1 MFIAQSF
8 IKDLL
13 ERVDI
18 FDTINRRITL
28 KVKGE
33 NGWACCPFHNE
44 KTSSFSVSRQK
55 QFYHC
60 FGCGEHGNAISFLM
74 KYEGLD
80 FASAVEKLAQEN
92 GLQVRYEGNPQ
103 KKNPETPR
111 LVDIMSKAQD
121 FYRSKLKTN
130 PEALKYITDR
140 GLSAE
145 TIEKFGIGFAPDNW
159 RNLSEIFGLG
169 STKLLIEASLQRE
182 GKNGNEPY
190 DFFRNRLM
198 FPIRNVRG
206 QVIAFSAR
214 TMTGE
219 EPKYINTGE
228 TPIFKKGSEVFGL
241 YEAQRFIREKNRA
254 IVVEGQM
261 DVIQLSQAGF
271 KEACAPLG
279 TAIRAE
285 HIEKLLKM
293 TDHIIFSFDGD
304 NAGHKAA
311 RRSMELIL
319 PLLKEGQKAS
329 FLFLPDGED
338 PDSYVKNFG
347 AEAFEKLLEQS
358 QPLSSY
364 LIENLSKGLDLKVP
378 EDKSEFLSLAGPLVR
393 SITNS
398 LYRTAVLTN
407 IAKTAS
413 IEDIPALAAQLGV
426 SLPAPSTERINRGGY
441 HSWRPQ
447 NSSGPYPSNYG
458 FQKRR
463 IAPEK
468 DRLLSTVL
476 RNFLLYPQLAVLYEK
491 AATELF
497 SSIEN
502 ATAQTILNL
511 IAVIFKENE
520 DGYSIQNSLIAIPDV
535 ASSAFEEK
543 VESARS
549 LLLTIV
555 SLEEGNDAIQTEL
568 ARGRELGT
576 SYTAAEKETQNI
588 FFQFELENIEN
599 EKKKL
604 LARGLNNE
612 EDKDLFIN
620 FQRQAQRLKKQIQD
634 LHKKIGMELQ

>member
-80 FASAVEKLAQEN
+80 FTSAVEKLAQEN
-92 GLQVRYEGNPQ
+92 GLQVRYEGNPV
-103 KKNPETPR
+103 KRNPEAPR
-111 LVDIMSKAQD
+111 LVDLMGKAQEY
-121 FYRSKLKTN
+121 YRSKLQTN
-130 PEALKYITDR
+130 PSALKYITDR
-140 GLSAE
+140 GLTAE

-159 RNLSEIFGLG
+159 RNLSEIFG
-169 STKLLIEASLQRE
+169 SANTKYLIEAGLQRE

-214 TMTGE
+214 TMTSE

-279 TAIRAE
+279 TAIRSE
-285 HIEKLLKM
+285 HVERLLKV
-293 TDHIIFSFDGD
+293 TDHVIFSFDGD
-304 NAGHKAA
+304 NAGRKAA
-311 RRSMELIL
+311 RRAMELKL

-329 FLFLPDGED
+329 FLFLPEGED
-338 PDSYVKNFG
+338 PDSYVKNYG
-347 AEAFEKLLEQS
+347 APEFEKLLSQA

-364 LIENLSKGLDLKVP
+364 LIDNLSEGLDLKVP
-378 EDKSEFLSLAGPLVR
+378 EDKSEFLSAAAPLVR
-393 SITNS
+393 SISNS
-398 LYRTAVLTN
+398 LYRSAVLSN
-407 IAKTAS
+407 IAKAAGVN
-413 IEDIPALAAQLGV
+413 DVRVLAAQLGV
-426 SLPAPSTERINRGGY
+426 SLPAAASAPDRRFRGGFQP
-441 HSWRPQ
+441 WIPQ
-447 NSSGPYPSNYG
+447 NAAHSNYG

-463 IAPEK
+463 VAPEK
-468 DRLLSTVL
+468 NRLLRTVL
-476 RNFLLYPQLAVLYEK
+476 RNFVLYPQLAVLYEK

-497 SSIEN
+497 STIEN
-502 ATAQTILNL
+502 ETAQTILSL
-511 IAVIFKENE
+511 IAIIFKESE
-520 DGYSIQNSLIAIPDV
+520 DGYSIQNSLISIPDPL
-535 ASSAFEEK
+535 SPQFEET
-543 VESARS
+543 VEAARS
-549 LLLTIV
+549 LILTIV
-555 SLEEGNDAIQTEL
+555 SLEEGKELIQEEL
-568 ARGRELGT
+568 IRGRDLGT
-576 SYTAAEKETQNI
+576 NYFAAEKETQTI
-588 FFQFELENIEN
+588 FFKFELEHIEE
-599 EKKKL
+599 EKKNL
-604 LARGLNNE
+604 LSGELTE
-612 EDKDLFIN
+612 EDKDLLRVYQN
-620 FQRQAQRLKKQIQD
+620 KAKLLKAQIQD
-634 LHKKIGMELQ
+634 LTKKISKDLQ

>member
-80 FASAVEKLAQEN
+80 FTSAVEKLAQEN
-92 GLQVRYEGNPQ
+92 GLQVRYEGNPV
-103 KKNPETPR
+103 KRNPEAPR
-111 LVDIMSKAQD
+111 LVDLMGKAQEY
-121 FYRSKLKTN
+121 YRSKLQTN
-130 PEALKYITDR
+130 PSALKYITDR
-140 GLSAE
+140 GLTAE

-159 RNLSEIFGLG
+159 RNLSEIFD
-169 STKLLIEASLQRE
+169 SANTKYLIEAGLQRE

-279 TAIRAE
+279 TAIRSE
-285 HIEKLLKM
+285 HVERLLKV

-304 NAGHKAA
+304 NAGRKAA
-311 RRSMELIL
+311 QRAMELTL
-319 PLLKEGQKAS
+319 PLLKEAQKAS
-329 FLFLPDGED
+329 FLFLPEGED
-338 PDSYVKNFG
+338 PDSYVKNYG
-347 AEAFEKLLEQS
+347 APEFEKLLSQA

-364 LIENLSKGLDLKVP
+364 LIDNLSEGLDLKVP
-378 EDKSEFLSLAGPLVR
+378 EDKSEFLSAAAPLVR
-393 SITNS
+393 SISNS
-398 LYRTAVLTN
+398 LYRSAVLSN
-407 IAKTAS
+407 IAKAAGVN
-413 IEDIPALAAQLGV
+413 DVRVLAAQLGV
-426 SLPAPSTERINRGGY
+426 SLPAAAAAPERRFRGGFQP
-441 HSWRPQ
+441 WIPQ
-447 NSSGPYPSNYG
+447 NAAHSNYG

-463 IAPEK
+463 VAPEK
-468 DRLLSTVL
+468 NRLLRTVL
-476 RNFLLYPQLAVLYEK
+476 RNFVLFPQLAVLYEK

-497 SSIEN
+497 STIEN
-502 ATAQTILNL
+502 ETAQTILSL
-511 IAVIFKENE
+511 IAIIFKESE
-520 DGYSIQNSLIAIPDV
+520 DGYSIQNSLISIPDPL
-535 ASSAFEEK
+535 SPQFEET
-543 VESARS
+543 VEAARS
-549 LLLTIV
+549 LILTIV
-555 SLEEGNDAIQTEL
+555 SLEEGKELIQEEL
-568 ARGRELGT
+568 IRGRDLGT
-576 SYTAAEKETQNI
+576 NYFAAEKETQTI
-588 FFQFELENIEN
+588 FFKFELEHIEE
-599 EKKKL
+599 EKKNL
-604 LARGLNNE
+604 LSGELTE
-612 EDKDLFIN
+612 EDKDLLRVYQN
-620 FQRQAQRLKKQIQD
+620 KARLLKAQIQD
-634 LHKKIGMELQ
+634 LTKKISKDLQ

>member
-80 FASAVEKLAQEN
+80 FTSAVEKLAQEN
-92 GLQVRYEGNPQ
+92 GLQVRYEGNPV
-103 KKNPETPR
+103 KRNPEAPR
-111 LVDIMSKAQD
+111 LVDLMGKAQEY
-121 FYRSKLKTN
+121 YRSKLQTN
-130 PEALKYITDR
+130 PSALKYITDR
-140 GLSAE
+140 GLTAE

-159 RNLSEIFGLG
+159 RNLSEIFG
-169 STKLLIEASLQRE
+169 SANTKYLIEAGLQRE

-214 TMTGE
+214 TMTSE

-254 IVVEGQM
+254 IVVEGQI

-279 TAIRAE
+279 TAIRSE
-285 HIEKLLKM
+285 HVERLLKV
-293 TDHIIFSFDGD
+293 TDHVIFSFDGD
-304 NAGHKAA
+304 NAGRKAA
-311 RRSMELIL
+311 RRAMELTL
-319 PLLKEGQKAS
+319 PLLKEAQKAS
-329 FLFLPDGED
+329 FLFLPEGED
-338 PDSYVKNFG
+338 PDSYVKNYG
-347 AEAFEKLLEQS
+347 APEFEKLLSQA

-364 LIENLSKGLDLKVP
+364 LIDNLSEGLDLKVP
-378 EDKSEFLSLAGPLVR
+378 EDKSEFLSAAAPLVR
-393 SITNS
+393 SISNS
-398 LYRTAVLTN
+398 LYRSAVLSN
-407 IAKTAS
+407 IAKAAGVN
-413 IEDIPALAAQLGV
+413 DVRVLAAQLGV
-426 SLPAPSTERINRGGY
+426 SLPAAASAPDRRFRGRFQP
-441 HSWRPQ
+441 WIPQ
-447 NSSGPYPSNYG
+447 NAAHSNYG
-458 FQKRR
+458 FKKRR
-463 IAPEK
+463 VAPEK
-468 DRLLSTVL
+468 NRLLRTVL
-476 RNFLLYPQLAVLYEK
+476 RNFVLYPQLAVLYEK

-497 SSIEN
+497 STIEN
-502 ATAQTILNL
+502 ETAQTILSL
-511 IAVIFKENE
+511 IAIIFKESE
-520 DGYSIQNSLIAIPDV
+520 DGYSIQNSLISIPDPL
-535 ASSAFEEK
+535 SPQFEEM
-543 VESARS
+543 VEAARS
-549 LLLTIV
+549 LILTIV
-555 SLEEGNDAIQTEL
+555 SLEEGKELIQEEL
-568 ARGRELGT
+568 IRGRDLGT
-576 SYTAAEKETQNI
+576 NYFAAEKETQTI
-588 FFQFELENIEN
+588 FFKFELEHIEE
-599 EKKKL
+599 EKKNL
-604 LARGLNNE
+604 LSGELTE
-612 EDKDLFIN
+612 EDKDLLRVYQN
-620 FQRQAQRLKKQIQD
+620 KAKLLKAQIQD
-634 LHKKIGMELQ
+634 LTKKISKDLQ

>member
-80 FASAVEKLAQEN
+80 FTSAVEKLAQEN
-92 GLQVRYEGNPQ
+92 GLQVRYEGNPV
-103 KKNPETPR
+103 KRNPEAPR
-111 LVDIMSKAQD
+111 LVDLMGKAQEY
-121 FYRSKLKTN
+121 YRSKLQTN
-130 PEALKYITDR
+130 PSALKYITDR
-140 GLSAE
+140 GLTAE

-159 RNLSEIFGLG
+159 RNLSEIFG
-169 STKLLIEASLQRE
+169 SANTKYLIEAGLQRE

-254 IVVEGQM
+254 IVVEGQI

-279 TAIRAE
+279 TAIRSE
-285 HIEKLLKM
+285 HVERLLKV
-293 TDHIIFSFDGD
+293 TDHVIFSFDGD
-304 NAGHKAA
+304 NAGRKAA
-311 RRSMELIL
+311 RRAMELTL
-319 PLLKEGQKAS
+319 PLLKEAQKAS
-329 FLFLPDGED
+329 FLFLPEGED
-338 PDSYVKNFG
+338 PDSYVKNYG
-347 AEAFEKLLEQS
+347 APEFEKLLSQA

-364 LIENLSKGLDLKVP
+364 LIDNLSEGLDLKVP
-378 EDKSEFLSLAGPLVR
+378 EDKSEFLSAAAPLVR
-393 SITNS
+393 SISNS
-398 LYRTAVLTN
+398 LYRSAVLSN
-407 IAKTAS
+407 IAKAAGVN
-413 IEDIPALAAQLGV
+413 DVRVLAAQLGV
-426 SLPAPSTERINRGGY
+426 SLPAAASAPDRRFRGGFQP
-441 HSWRPQ
+441 WIPQ
-447 NSSGPYPSNYG
+447 NAAHSNYG
-458 FQKRR
+458 FKKRR
-463 IAPEK
+463 VAPEK
-468 DRLLSTVL
+468 NRLLRTVL
-476 RNFLLYPQLAVLYEK
+476 RNFVLYPQLAVLYEK

-497 SSIEN
+497 STIEN
-502 ATAQTILNL
+502 ETAQTILSL
-511 IAVIFKENE
+511 IAIIFKESE
-520 DGYSIQNSLIAIPDV
+520 DGYSIQNSLISIPDPL
-535 ASSAFEEK
+535 SPQFEET
-543 VESARS
+543 VEAARS
-549 LLLTIV
+549 LILTIV
-555 SLEEGNDAIQTEL
+555 SLEEGKELIQEEL
-568 ARGRELGT
+568 IRGRDLDT
-576 SYTAAEKETQNI
+576 NYFAAEKETQTI
-588 FFQFELENIEN
+588 FFKFELEHIEE
-599 EKKKL
+599 EKKNL
-604 LARGLNNE
+604 LSGELTE
-612 EDKDLFIN
+612 EDKDLLRVYQN
-620 FQRQAQRLKKQIQD
+620 KAKLLKAQIQD
-634 LHKKIGMELQ
+634 LTKKISKDLQ

>member
-18 FDTINRRITL
+18 FDTINRRVAL

-80 FASAVEKLAQEN
+80 FTSAVEKLAQEN
-92 GLQVRYEGNPQ
+92 GLQVRYEGKPE
-103 KKNPETPR
+103 KRNPEAPR
-111 LVDIMSKAQD
+111 LVDLMTQAQE
-121 FYRSKLKTN
+121 FYRSKLKTS
-130 PEALKYITDR
+130 PEALKYVTDR
-140 GLSAE
+140 GLTPE

-159 RNLSEIFGLG
+159 RNLVEVIGPGKS
-169 STKLLIEASLQRE
+169 KYLIEAGLQRE

-198 FPIRNVRG
+198 FPIRNTRG
-206 QVIAFSAR
+206 QIIAFSAR

-241 YEAQRFIREKNRA
+241 FEAQRSIREKKRA

-279 TAIRAE
+279 TAIRSE
-285 HIEKLLKM
+285 HVEKLLKI

-304 NAGHKAA
+304 NAGRKAA
-311 RRSMELIL
+311 RRAMELTL
-319 PLLKEGQKAS
+319 PLLKQGQKAS
-329 FLFLPDGED
+329 FIFLPEGED
-338 PDSYVKNFG
+338 PDSYVKKFG
-347 AEAFEKLLEQS
+347 ASEFEKLVSKS

-364 LIENLSKGLDLKVP
+364 LIENLSEGLDLKVP
-378 EDKSEFLSLAGPLVR
+378 EDKSEFLSSAAPLVR

-398 LYRTAVLTN
+398 VYRTAVLSN
-407 IAKTAS
+407 IAKAVS
-413 IEDIPALAAQLGV
+413 MEDVRVLGAQLGI
-426 SLPAPSTERINRGGY
+426 SMPAPTEGRSFRGGY
-441 HSWRPQ
+441 QQWQRQDSFQ
-447 NSSGPYPSNYG
+447 TNYG
-458 FQKRR
+458 FARR
-463 IAPEK
+463 RVAPEK
-468 DRLLSTVL
+468 DRLLRTLL
-476 RNFLLYPQLAVLYEK
+476 RNFVLYPQLAVLYEK

-502 ATAQTILNL
+502 ETAQTILSL
-511 IAVIFKENE
+511 IAVIFKESE
-520 DGYSIQNSLIAIPDV
+520 DGYSIQNSLISIPDPL
-535 ASSAFEEK
+535 SSQFEEK

-549 LLLTIV
+549 LILTIV
-555 SLEEGNDAIQTEL
+555 SLEEGRELIQEEL
-568 ARGRELGT
+568 VRGRDLGT
-576 SYTAAEKETQNI
+576 NYLAAEKETQMI
-588 FFQFELENIEN
+588 FFKFELEHVEE
-599 EKKKL
+599 EKKKIL
-604 LARGLNNE
+604 SGTLTE
-612 EDKDLFIN
+612 EDKDLLRIYQN
-620 FQRQAQRLKKQIQD
+620 KAKTLKLQIQELTKKISQD
-634 LHKKIGMELQ
+634 LHH

>member
-80 FASAVEKLAQEN
+80 FTSAVEKLAQEN
-92 GLQVRYEGNPQ
+92 GLQVRYEGNPV
-103 KKNPETPR
+103 KRNPEAPR
-111 LVDIMSKAQD
+111 LVDLMGKAQEY
-121 FYRSKLKTN
+121 YRSKLQTN
-130 PEALKYITDR
+130 PSALKYITDR
-140 GLSAE
+140 GLTAE
-145 TIEKFGIGFAPDNW
+145 TIEKFRIGFAPDNW
-159 RNLSEIFGLG
+159 RNLSEIFG
-169 STKLLIEASLQRE
+169 SANTKYLIEAGLQRE

-279 TAIRAE
+279 TAIRSE
-285 HIEKLLKM
+285 HVERLLKV
-293 TDHIIFSFDGD
+293 TDHVIFSFDGD
-304 NAGHKAA
+304 NAGRKAA
-311 RRSMELIL
+311 RRAMELTL
-319 PLLKEGQKAS
+319 PLLKEAQKAS
-329 FLFLPDGED
+329 FLFLPEGED
-338 PDSYVKNFG
+338 PDSYVKNYG
-347 AEAFEKLLEQS
+347 APEFEKLLSQA

-364 LIENLSKGLDLKVP
+364 LIDNLSEGLDLKVP
-378 EDKSEFLSLAGPLVR
+378 EDKSEFLSAAAPLVR
-393 SITNS
+393 SISNS
-398 LYRTAVLTN
+398 LYRSAVLSN
-407 IAKTAS
+407 IAKAAGVN
-413 IEDIPALAAQLGV
+413 DVRVLAAQLGV
-426 SLPAPSTERINRGGY
+426 SLPAAASAPDRRFRGGFQP
-441 HSWRPQ
+441 WIPQ
-447 NSSGPYPSNYG
+447 NAAHSNYG

-463 IAPEK
+463 VAPEK
-468 DRLLSTVL
+468 NRLLRTVL
-476 RNFLLYPQLAVLYEK
+476 RNFVLYPQLAVLYEK

-497 SSIEN
+497 STIESE
-502 ATAQTILNL
+502 TAQTILSL
-511 IAVIFKENE
+511 IAIIFKESE
-520 DGYSIQNSLIAIPDV
+520 DGYSIQNSLISIPDPL
-535 ASSAFEEK
+535 SPQFEET
-543 VESARS
+543 VEAARS
-549 LLLTIV
+549 LILTIV
-555 SLEEGNDAIQTEL
+555 SLEEGKELIQEEL
-568 ARGRELGT
+568 IRGRDLGT
-576 SYTAAEKETQNI
+576 NYFAAEKETQTI
-588 FFQFELENIEN
+588 FFKFELEHIEE
-599 EKKKL
+599 EKKNL
-604 LARGLNNE
+604 LSAELTE
-612 EDKDLFIN
+612 EDKDLLRVYQN
-620 FQRQAQRLKKQIQD
+620 KAKLLKAQIQD
-634 LHKKIGMELQ
+634 LTKKISKDLQ

>member
-80 FASAVEKLAQEN
+80 FTSAVEKLAQEN
-92 GLQVRYEGNPQ
+92 GLQVRYEGNPV
-103 KKNPETPR
+103 KRNPEAPR
-111 LVDIMSKAQD
+111 LVDLMGKAQEY
-121 FYRSKLKTN
+121 YRSKLQTN
-130 PEALKYITDR
+130 PSALKYITDR
-140 GLSAE
+140 GLTAE

-159 RNLSEIFGLG
+159 RNLSEIFG
-169 STKLLIEASLQRE
+169 SANTKYLIEAGLQRE

-254 IVVEGQM
+254 IVVEGQI

-279 TAIRAE
+279 TAIRSE
-285 HIEKLLKM
+285 HVERLLKV
-293 TDHIIFSFDGD
+293 TDHVIFSFDGD
-304 NAGHKAA
+304 SAGRKAA
-311 RRSMELIL
+311 RRAMELTL
-319 PLLKEGQKAS
+319 PLLKEAQKAS
-329 FLFLPDGED
+329 FLFLPEGED
-338 PDSYVKNFG
+338 PDSYVKNYG
-347 AEAFEKLLEQS
+347 APEFEKLLSQA

-364 LIENLSKGLDLKVP
+364 LIDNLSEGLDLKVP
-378 EDKSEFLSLAGPLVR
+378 EDKSEFLSAAAPLVR
-393 SITNS
+393 SISNS
-398 LYRTAVLTN
+398 LYRSAVLSN
-407 IAKTAS
+407 IAKAAGVN
-413 IEDIPALAAQLGV
+413 DVRVLAAQLGV
-426 SLPAPSTERINRGGY
+426 SLPAAASAPDRRFRGGFQP
-441 HSWRPQ
+441 WIPQ
-447 NSSGPYPSNYG
+447 NAAHSNYG
-458 FQKRR
+458 FKKRR
-463 IAPEK
+463 VAPEK
-468 DRLLSTVL
+468 NRLLRTVL
-476 RNFLLYPQLAVLYEK
+476 RNFVLYPQLTVLYEK

-497 SSIEN
+497 STIEN
-502 ATAQTILNL
+502 ETAQTILSL
-511 IAVIFKENE
+511 IAIIFKESE
-520 DGYSIQNSLIAIPDV
+520 DGYSIQNSLISIPDPL
-535 ASSAFEEK
+535 SPQFEEM
-543 VESARS
+543 VEAARS
-549 LLLTIV
+549 LILTIV
-555 SLEEGNDAIQTEL
+555 SLEEGKELIQEEL
-568 ARGRELGT
+568 IRGRDLGT
-576 SYTAAEKETQNI
+576 NYFAAEKETQTI
-588 FFQFELENIEN
+588 FFKFELEHIEE
-599 EKKKL
+599 EKKNL
-604 LARGLNNE
+604 LSGELTE
-612 EDKDLFIN
+612 EDKDLLRVYQNKAKF
-620 FQRQAQRLKKQIQD
+620 LKAQIQD
-634 LHKKIGMELQ
+634 LTKKISKDLQ

>member
-80 FASAVEKLAQEN
+80 FTSAVEKLAQEN
-92 GLQVRYEGNPQ
+92 GLQVRYEGNPV
-103 KKNPETPR
+103 KRNPEAPR
-111 LVDIMSKAQD
+111 LVDLMGKAQEY
-121 FYRSKLKTN
+121 YRSKLQTN
-130 PEALKYITDR
+130 PSALKYITDR
-140 GLSAE
+140 GLTAE

-159 RNLSEIFGLG
+159 RNLSEIFG
-169 STKLLIEASLQRE
+169 SANTKYLIEAGLQRE

-254 IVVEGQM
+254 IVVEGQI

-279 TAIRAE
+279 TAIRSE
-285 HIEKLLKM
+285 HVERLLKV
-293 TDHIIFSFDGD
+293 TDHVIFSFDGD
-304 NAGHKAA
+304 NAGRKAA
-311 RRSMELIL
+311 RRAMELTL
-319 PLLKEGQKAS
+319 PLLKEAQKAS
-329 FLFLPDGED
+329 FLFLPEGED
-338 PDSYVKNFG
+338 PDSYVKNYG
-347 AEAFEKLLEQS
+347 APEFEKLLSQA

-364 LIENLSKGLDLKVP
+364 LIDNLCEGLDLKVP
-378 EDKSEFLSLAGPLVR
+378 EDKSEFLSAAAPLVR
-393 SITNS
+393 SISNS
-398 LYRTAVLTN
+398 LYRSAVLSN
-407 IAKTAS
+407 IAKAAGVN
-413 IEDIPALAAQLGV
+413 DVRVLAAQLGV
-426 SLPAPSTERINRGGY
+426 SLPAAASAPDRRFRGGFQP
-441 HSWRPQ
+441 WIPQ
-447 NSSGPYPSNYG
+447 NAAHSNYG

-463 IAPEK
+463 VAPEK
-468 DRLLSTVL
+468 NRLLRTVL
-476 RNFLLYPQLAVLYEK
+476 RNFVLYPQLAVLYEK

-497 SSIEN
+497 STIEN
-502 ATAQTILNL
+502 ETAQTILSL
-511 IAVIFKENE
+511 IAIIFKESE
-520 DGYSIQNSLIAIPDV
+520 DGYSIQNSLISIPDPL
-535 ASSAFEEK
+535 SPQFEET
-543 VESARS
+543 VEAARS
-549 LLLTIV
+549 LILTIV
-555 SLEEGNDAIQTEL
+555 SLEEGKELIQEEL
-568 ARGRELGT
+568 IRGRDLGT
-576 SYTAAEKETQNI
+576 NYFAAEKETQTI
-588 FFQFELENIEN
+588 FFKFELEHIEE
-599 EKKKL
+599 EKKNL
-604 LARGLNNE
+604 LSGELTE
-612 EDKDLFIN
+612 EDKDLLRVYQN
-620 FQRQAQRLKKQIQD
+620 KAKLLKAQIQD
-634 LHKKIGMELQ
+634 LTKKISKDLQ

>member
-80 FASAVEKLAQEN
+80 FTSAVEKLAQEN
-92 GLQVRYEGNPQ
+92 GLQVRYEGNPV
-103 KKNPETPR
+103 KRNPEAPR
-111 LVDIMSKAQD
+111 LVDLMGKAQEY
-121 FYRSKLKTN
+121 YRSKLQTN
-130 PEALKYITDR
+130 PSALKYITDR
-140 GLSAE
+140 GLTAE

-159 RNLSEIFGLG
+159 RNLSEIFG
-169 STKLLIEASLQRE
+169 SANTKYLIEAGLQRE

-279 TAIRAE
+279 TAIRSE
-285 HIEKLLKM
+285 HVERLLKV

-304 NAGHKAA
+304 NAGRKAA
-311 RRSMELIL
+311 RRAMELTL
-319 PLLKEGQKAS
+319 PLLKEAQKAS
-329 FLFLPDGED
+329 FLFLPEGED
-338 PDSYVKNFG
+338 PDSYVKNYG
-347 AEAFEKLLEQS
+347 APEFEKLLSQA

-364 LIENLSKGLDLKVP
+364 LIDNLSEGLDLKVP
-378 EDKSEFLSLAGPLVR
+378 EDKSEFLSAAAPLVR
-393 SITNS
+393 SISNS
-398 LYRTAVLTN
+398 LYRSAVLSN
-407 IAKTAS
+407 IAKAAGVN
-413 IEDIPALAAQLGV
+413 DVRVLAAQLGV
-426 SLPAPSTERINRGGY
+426 SLPAAASAPERRFRGGFQP
-441 HSWRPQ
+441 WIPQ
-447 NSSGPYPSNYG
+447 NAAHSNYG

-463 IAPEK
+463 VAPEK
-468 DRLLSTVL
+468 NRLLRTVL
-476 RNFLLYPQLAVLYEK
+476 RNFVLFPQLAVLYEK

-497 SSIEN
+497 STIEN
-502 ATAQTILNL
+502 ETAQTILSL
-511 IAVIFKENE
+511 IAIIFKESE
-520 DGYSIQNSLIAIPDV
+520 DGYSIQNSLISIPDPL
-535 ASSAFEEK
+535 SPQFEET
-543 VESARS
+543 VEAARS
-549 LLLTIV
+549 LILTIV
-555 SLEEGNDAIQTEL
+555 SLEEGKELIQEEL
-568 ARGRELGT
+568 IRGRDLGT
-576 SYTAAEKETQNI
+576 NYFAAEKETQTI
-588 FFQFELENIEN
+588 FFKFELEHIEE
-599 EKKKL
+599 EKKNL
-604 LARGLNNE
+604 LSGELTE
-612 EDKDLFIN
+612 EDKDLLRVYQN
-620 FQRQAQRLKKQIQD
+620 KAKLLKTQIQD
-634 LHKKIGMELQ
+634 LTKKISKDLQ

>member
-80 FASAVEKLAQEN
+80 FTSAVEKLAQEN
-92 GLQVRYEGNPQ
+92 GLQVRYEGNPV
-103 KKNPETPR
+103 KRNPEAPR
-111 LVDIMSKAQD
+111 LVDLMGKAQEY
-121 FYRSKLKTN
+121 YRSKLQTN
-130 PEALKYITDR
+130 PSALKYITDR
-140 GLSAE
+140 GLTAE

-159 RNLSEIFGLG
+159 RNLSEIFG
-169 STKLLIEASLQRE
+169 SANTKYLIEAGLQRE

-254 IVVEGQM
+254 IVVEGQI

-279 TAIRAE
+279 TAIRSE
-285 HIEKLLKM
+285 HVERLLKV
-293 TDHIIFSFDGD
+293 TDHVIFSFDGD
-304 NAGHKAA
+304 NAGRKAA
-311 RRSMELIL
+311 RRAMELTL
-319 PLLKEGQKAS
+319 PLLKEAQKAS
-329 FLFLPDGED
+329 FLFLPEGED
-338 PDSYVKNFG
+338 PDSYVKNYG
-347 AEAFEKLLEQS
+347 APEFEKLLSQA

-364 LIENLSKGLDLKVP
+364 LIDNLSEGLDLKVP
-378 EDKSEFLSLAGPLVR
+378 EDKSEFLSAAAPLVR
-393 SITNS
+393 SISNS
-398 LYRTAVLTN
+398 LYRSAVLSN
-407 IAKTAS
+407 IAKAAGVN
-413 IEDIPALAAQLGV
+413 DVRVLAAQLGV
-426 SLPAPSTERINRGGY
+426 SLPAAASAPDRRFRGGFQP
-441 HSWRPQ
+441 WIPQ
-447 NSSGPYPSNYG
+447 NAAHSNYG
-458 FQKRR
+458 FK
-463 IAPEK
+463 
-468 DRLLSTVL
+468 
-476 RNFLLYPQLAVLYEK
+476 
-491 AATELF
+491 
-497 SSIEN
+497 
-502 ATAQTILNL
+502 
-511 IAVIFKENE
+511 KEE
-520 DGYSIQNSLIAIPDV
+520 
-535 ASSAFEEK
+535 
-543 VESARS
+543 
-549 LLLTIV
+549 
-555 SLEEGNDAIQTEL
+555 
-568 ARGRELGT
+568 
-576 SYTAAEKETQNI
+576 
-588 FFQFELENIEN
+588 
-599 EKKKL
+599 
-604 LARGLNNE
+604 
-612 EDKDLFIN
+612 
-620 FQRQAQRLKKQIQD
+620 
-634 LHKKIGMELQ
+634 